1 VFPNQAAGI
10 NLTSRERDQ
19 QLWSRMFAYVR
30 ESQLSNNSEK
40 IVFSEPTPM
49 KKKLVKHAEKENKV
63 QLQQQAQKLKQF
75 FEGEP
80 SSQRSRS
87 RII

>member
-1 VFPNQAAGI
+1 
-10 NLTSRERDQ
+10 
-19 QLWSRMFAYVR
+19 
-30 ESQLSNNSEK
+30 
-40 IVFSEPTPM
+40 M